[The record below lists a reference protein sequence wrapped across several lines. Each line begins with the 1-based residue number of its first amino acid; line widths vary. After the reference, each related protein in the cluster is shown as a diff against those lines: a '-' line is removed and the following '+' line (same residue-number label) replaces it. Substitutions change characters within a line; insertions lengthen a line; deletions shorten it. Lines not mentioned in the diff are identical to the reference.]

1 MPRIH
6 LRRDRRYCPAGI
18 LFRYENRSGWQ
29 HWSSQS
35 LLPASL
41 RSWPKFNFAGMPAVK
56 LCDGSSCRR
65 RMFSFVREVSQAVLS
80 ATLLIHRR
88 HMRTRLKL
96 QIDFVITRFLLALFA
111 EQTDHEWGWHCINHK
126 QLGRYLWSLSAS
138 DTIDWWRPTVGDRN
152 VAINDKEVS

>member
-1 MPRIH
+1 MPRMH
-6 LRRDRRYCPAGI
+6 LRRGCRYCPAGI

-35 LLPASL
+35 LPPASL

-56 LCDGSSCRR
+56 LCDVSSCRR
-65 RMFSFVREVSQAVLS
+65 RIFSFVREVSQAVLS

-96 QIDFVITRFLLALFA
+96 QIDFVIRRFSLALFA
-111 EQTDHEWGWHCINHK
+111 EQIDHEWGWHCINHK

-138 DTIDWWRPTVGDRN
+138 DTIDWWRPTVRDRN